1 MSRTQ
6 VRSDTAIETPRARR
20 VDMKPEVVVIPV
32 SDVDR
37 AKRFYSNLG
46 WRLDADFVSGDEC
59 RVGQFTPPG
68 SSGSIRFGTGVTS
81 AVPGTAQGRYLIVS
95 DIEDFHQVDKGGH
108 FAAWQEPERFSAELR
123 AAFRPLRTLI

>member
-1 MSRTQ
+1 MGSTQ
-6 VRSDTAIETPRARR
+6 VRSETAIETPRARR

-46 WRLDADFVSGDEC
+46 WRLDADCVRGDEF
-59 RVGQFTPPG
+59 RVVPFTPPG
-68 SSGSIRFGTGVTS
+68 SSGSIHFGTGVTS
-81 AVPGTAQGRYLIVS
+81 AMPGSAQGRYLSVS

-108 FAAWQEPERFSAELR
+108 FATWEEPERFSAELQ
-123 AAFRPLRTLI
+123 AAFRPLRKLI